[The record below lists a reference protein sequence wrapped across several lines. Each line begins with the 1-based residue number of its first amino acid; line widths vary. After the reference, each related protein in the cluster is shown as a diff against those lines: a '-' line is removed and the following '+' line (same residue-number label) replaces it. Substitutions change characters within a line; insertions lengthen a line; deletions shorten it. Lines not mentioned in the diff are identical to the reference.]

1 MVRQCVSGS
10 VREEIGK
17 GGIPRV
23 LQANGDGDPRAMD
36 LDTYVSTRVFKTVPW
51 SDV

>member
-1 MVRQCVSGS
+1 MVRQCVSGG
-10 VREEIGK
+10 VREIGK

-23 LQANGDGDPRAMD
+23 LRTNGDGVPRAMD

>member
-1 MVRQCVSGS
+1 MVRQCVSRG
-10 VREEIGK
+10 VREIGE
-17 GGIPRV
+17 GGTPRM